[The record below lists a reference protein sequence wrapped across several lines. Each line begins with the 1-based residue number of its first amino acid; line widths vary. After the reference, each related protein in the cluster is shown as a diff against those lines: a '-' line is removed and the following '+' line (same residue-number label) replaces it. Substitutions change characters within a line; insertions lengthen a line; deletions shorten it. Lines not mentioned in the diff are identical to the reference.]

1 LPVSPSLSSLRHCY
15 GRDSLSEV
23 LQSYPEVMLRRLSV
37 EEALPRMEQFLDEAF
52 ISGQRRVCIIHGKGT
67 GTLRNVVRERLS
79 HHPLV
84 SSYRAGQYGEGG
96 VGVTI
101 ADLVEK

>member
-1 LPVSPSLSSLRHCY
+1 MPVSPSSSSLRHCY

-23 LQSYPEVMLRRLSV
+23 FQSYPEVMLRRLSV

-52 ISGQRRVCIIHGKGT
+52 IGGLRCVCVIHGKGT
-67 GTLRNVVRERLS
+67 GTLRSVVRERLS

-84 SSYRAGQYGEGG
+84 SSYRAGLDGEGG

-101 ADLVEK
+101 VDLVEK